1 MTSDELRYPIGR
13 FEVPAERSM
22 RDVARWI
29 DDIEELPSAFTQV
42 VTSLTDRQ
50 LDTPYRPGGWTVRQ
64 VVHHVPDSH
73 LNAYVR
79 FMWAMTENEP
89 LIKAYDEVSWAR
101 VHDSRSM
108 PVGASLDLLHTLH
121 RRWVV
126 LLRLLGPTELDR
138 RYVHPESGPQTLTE
152 TVASYAW
159 HGRHHLAHIEHLA
172 AREKWA

>member
-1 MTSDELRYPIGR
+1 
-13 FEVPAERSM
+13 
-22 RDVARWI
+22 
-29 DDIEELPSAFTQV
+29 
-42 VTSLTDRQ
+42 
-50 LDTPYRPGGWTVRQ
+50 
-64 VVHHVPDSH
+64 
-73 LNAYVR
+73 
-79 FMWAMTENEP
+79 MTENEP